1 MNMPA
6 VFQRQDARLSI
17 HHLPASPVDELSE
30 LIAGLCADQP
40 TISPRFFYDQRGS
53 ALFDR
58 ITRTPEYYPTRTE
71 AEIFAR
77 FLPEMLDAAH
87 CVSLIEPGSGNCE
100 KAERI
105 LATGGIS
112 HYVPIEFSS
121 DFLIEACQALGRR
134 YPALDIHA
142 ICADFTR
149 CDRLPAA
156 VPEQGRMLFFPGS
169 TIGNF
174 DPEAAEGLLGRFRA
188 MVGEGGYAL
197 IGVDL
202 QKEHAILDAAYNDSA
217 GITAAFNL
225 NALHHLNARLGCDFK
240 PAHFAH
246 RAFYNEARGRVEM
259 HLVCRQDTRV
269 QLGACDIHLAAGQSI
284 HTESS
289 WKYTPDGF
297 QALAARAGFSP
308 VAQWT
313 DARGWFSV
321 HLLRADEGEAE
332 D

>member
-1 MNMPA
+1 MSMS
-6 VFQRQDARLSI
+6 VTSRTHDEARLTV

-30 LIAGLCADQP
+30 LVSGLSADQP

-71 AEIFAR
+71 AQIFAR
-77 FLPEMLDAAH
+77 HLPEMLDASH
-87 CVSLIEPGSGNCE
+87 CTLLVEPGSGNCE

-105 LATGGIS
+105 LAAGDIS
-112 HYVPIEFSS
+112 HYVPIEFSAN
-121 DFLIEACQALGRR
+121 FLIEACQALGRR
-134 YPALDIHA
+134 YPALNIHA

-156 VPEQGRMLFFPGS
+156 IPEDGRMLFFPGS

-174 DPEAAEGLLGRFRA
+174 DPDEAMGLLGRFRS

-197 IGVDL
+197 IGVDM
-202 QKEHAILDAAYNDSA
+202 QKEAAILDAAYNDSA

-225 NALHHLNARLGCDFK
+225 NALYHLNARLGCDFE
-240 PAHFAH
+240 PTHFAH
-246 RAFYNEARGRVEM
+246 RAFYDEARGRVEM

-269 QLGACDIHLAAGQSI
+269 HLGGREIRLEASQSI

-289 WKYTPDGF
+289 WKYTPQGF
-297 QALAARAGFSP
+297 RRLASRAGFVP
-308 VAQWT
+308 VGLWT
-313 DARGWFSV
+313 DPKGWFSV
-321 HLLRADEGEAE
+321 HLLRAERGEE
-332 D
+332 E

>member
-1 MNMPA
+1 MPA
-6 VFQRQDARLSI
+6 AFQRHDERLTV
-17 HHLPASPVDELSE
+17 HHLPASPVDELAE
-30 LIAGLCADQP
+30 LLAGLSAEQP
-40 TISPRFFYDQRGS
+40 MISPRFFYDQRGS

-71 AEIFAR
+71 AQIFAR
-77 FLPEMLDAAH
+77 FLPEMLDASH
-87 CVSLIEPGSGNCE
+87 CALLIEPGSGNCE

-105 LATGGIS
+105 LAAGDIS
-112 HYVPIEFSS
+112 HYVPIEFSA
-121 DFLIEACQALGRR
+121 DFLIDACQALGRR

-156 VPEQGRMLFFPGS
+156 IPDEGRMLFFPGS

-174 DPEAAEGLLGRFRA
+174 DPDEAAGLLGRFRS

-197 IGVDL
+197 IGVDV
-202 QKEHAILDAAYNDSA
+202 QKEAAVLDAAYNDSA

-225 NALHHLNARLGCDFK
+225 NALYHLNVRLGCDFE

-246 RAFYNEARGRVEM
+246 RAFYDESGGRVEM
-259 HLVCRQDTRV
+259 HLVCRQDTCV
-269 QLGACDIHLAAGQSI
+269 HLGGHEIRLGAGQSI

-289 WKYTPDGF
+289 WKYTPEGF
-297 QALAARAGFSP
+297 RHLASKAGFTP
-308 VAQWT
+308 VGLWT
-313 DARGWFSV
+313 DDREWFSV
-321 HLLRADEGEAE
+321 HLLRAETGVVEA
-332 D
+332 